1 MHDVHADRTWP
12 PVAQALRAKAEAIRS
27 SELERTMS
35 RLPDS
40 LSKKERR
47 AVEDCTKSI
56 VNKLLHGCMASLRC
70 DGSDSAV
77 GPADLCC
84 SPWRFG
90 NCGSLQNLPPRSIIM
105 LIVSSRAPHMPHTA
119 FQSQHFSSLRVQG

>member
-1 MHDVHADRTWP
+1 MHDVYADICLL
-12 PVAQALRAKAEAIRS
+12 PVLQALRAKAEAIRS

-77 GPADLCC
+77 GTYEQLPSLTPALFDC
-84 SPWRFG
+84 SSAATSVPD
-90 NCGSLQNLPPRSIIM
+90 
-105 LIVSSRAPHMPHTA
+105 RAE
-119 FQSQHFSSLRVQG
+119 VQ

>member
-1 MHDVHADRTWP
+1 
-12 PVAQALRAKAEAIRS
+12 
-27 SELERTMS
+27 MS

-77 GPADLCC
+77 GPADHCC
-84 SPWRFG
+84 SPWHL
-90 NCGSLQNLPPRSIIM
+90 SVEHIADLPPWYPIM
-105 LIVSSRAPHMPHTA
+105 LYISSHASSHALPDGISEVVTA
-119 FQSQHFSSLRVQG
+119 AILNDG

>member
-1 MHDVHADRTWP
+1 MLTSSIYDSVL
-12 PVAQALRAKAEAIRS
+12 QALRAKAEAIRS

-77 GPADLCC
+77 GPADHCR
-84 SPWRFG
+84 SPWH
-90 NCGSLQNLPPRSIIM
+90 LVI
-105 LIVSSRAPHMPHTA
+105 
-119 FQSQHFSSLRVQG
+119 

>member
-1 MHDVHADRTWP
+1 M
-12 PVAQALRAKAEAIRS
+12 QALRAKAEAIRS
-27 SELERTMS
+27 SELERTMA

-77 GPADLCC
+77 G
-84 SPWRFG
+84 
-90 NCGSLQNLPPRSIIM
+90 
-105 LIVSSRAPHMPHTA
+105 APSA
-119 FQSQHFSSLRVQG
+119 AVQVHQLSGWSVLKAGWPVPKGVISCAHLGY

>member
-1 MHDVHADRTWP
+1 MLPPTDLSEGSCAKHVVHADICWC
-12 PVAQALRAKAEAIRS
+12 PVSQALRAKAEAIRS

-77 GPADLCC
+77 GPADHCR
-84 SPWRFG
+84 SPWH
-90 NCGSLQNLPPRSIIM
+90 
-105 LIVSSRAPHMPHTA
+105 SSVAACCRPATSVPDHPEH
-119 FQSQHFSSLRVQG
+119 Q

>member
-1 MHDVHADRTWP
+1 MLPPTNSVTGIAQEHDMQADVCWP
-12 PVAQALRAKAEAIRS
+12 RVVQALRAKAEAIRS

-77 GPADLCC
+77 GPCK
-84 SPWRFG
+84 
-90 NCGSLQNLPPRSIIM
+90 
-105 LIVSSRAPHMPHTA
+105 H
-119 FQSQHFSSLRVQG
+119 